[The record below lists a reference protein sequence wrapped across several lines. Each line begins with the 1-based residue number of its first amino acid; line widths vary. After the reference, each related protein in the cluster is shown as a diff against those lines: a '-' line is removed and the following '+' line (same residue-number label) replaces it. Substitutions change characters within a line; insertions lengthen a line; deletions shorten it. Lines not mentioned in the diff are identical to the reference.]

1 MVATVAR
8 VIFAEVDLGMKGL
21 PMMDMISF
29 TPALRMMSLA
39 TLGVAKVVRVPV
51 TGVVLGM
58 KVQTA

>member
-1 MVATVAR
+1 MR
-8 VIFAEVDLGMKGL
+8 PGMTDL

-39 TLGVAKVVRVPV
+39 TLVVAKVARVPV

-58 KVQTA
+58 RVHTAEL